1 MQALKSRKES
11 CMHAYA
17 TEMRP
22 KSLHGDSVEGLFE
35 IYETSVQSGRV
46 AWLDGVGSVLQVPEV
61 EHGL

>member
-1 MQALKSRKES
+1 
-11 CMHAYA
+11 MHAYA